1 MDGTGSRWYD
11 DSSKR
16 CGMASLLEIKTPE
29 SEENFIWSIING
41 ICNNQTKV
49 IESTTEVRLNE
60 PAHASTGHERESIDE
75 NGRVRSRK
83 STRGSLINVG
93 QDLPMMTR
101 TISTKTQHNVAMQ
114 KLSADDETQH
124 EKNLPNLLKNK
135 HQFRDE
141 TKKDILYNY
150 EIEAFAELYNLT
162 NVLPVLSCYDSIFWL
177 KDSDGVIYIWNRTNE
192 LMIRLIRGECD
203 MKEALENYL
212 FTRKI
217 FQPNCFLVSVP
228 NNKTNEDSK

>member
-1 MDGTGSRWYD
+1 
-11 DSSKR
+11 
-16 CGMASLLEIKTPE
+16 
-29 SEENFIWSIING
+29 
-41 ICNNQTKV
+41 
-49 IESTTEVRLNE
+49 
-60 PAHASTGHERESIDE
+60 
-75 NGRVRSRK
+75 
-83 STRGSLINVG
+83 
-93 QDLPMMTR
+93 MMTR

-124 EKNLPNLLKNK
+124 EKDLPNLLKNK

-192 LMIRLIRGECD
+192 LMIRGECD

-217 FQPNCFLVSVP
+217 FQPNCFLVSVLRISRTIKP
-228 NNKTNEDSK
+228 MKTQNDKFLIIRTVTFCHDQ